1 MPRIELNWHTVCGQR
16 EIEQLML
23 QDQLWPRS
31 VQDQRHELFLQIK
44 YPGHVL
50 YQGRWGPETLHLVN
64 KGQYLGSVGE
74 IGSTYDRYKE
84 IADWFLSVMY
94 NH

>member
-1 MPRIELNWHTVCGQR
+1 MSKILLQWHTICGQR
-16 EIEQLML
+16 EIEQLLL
-23 QDQLWPRS
+23 QDQLWPRY
-31 VQDQRHELFLQIK
+31 VYDQRHQLFLQIK
-44 YPGHVL
+44 YPDHVL

-74 IGSTYDRYKE
+74 IWCSYSRYKE

-94 NH
+94 NQ